1 MQAIPS
7 TTPLSRTAAI
17 TSSVMSVRVSPPAV
31 RRRVSCWKTF
41 IAVAILREALPGA
54 GGDPSTLSGS
64 CRSPP
69 LVALAREALI
79 EEPAEQEHGTDGEER
94 ECPGDRAERRQ
105 VVEEDLGEADGEEG
119 EACDPERVPPLLQAD
134 VQQREPE
141 HAPEG
146 ADRRVATLELG
157 LQSGVGDPGEELE
170 DQQREPVDGEPSGDP
185 PRHRPVTAELAEL
198 VACDPGRESDRD
210 CGDEDRGRA
219 AGRVRLR

>member
-41 IAVAILREALPGA
+41 IAVAILREAVPGA

-69 LVALAREALI
+69 LVALARKALV
-79 EEPAEQEHGTDGEER
+79 EEPAEQEHGADGEER

-105 VVEEDLGEADGEEG
+105 VVEEDLREADGKKAKPANRSE
-119 EACDPERVPPLLQAD
+119 C
-134 VQQREPE
+134 
-141 HAPEG
+141 
-146 ADRRVATLELG
+146 
-157 LQSGVGDPGEELE
+157 
-170 DQQREPVDGEPSGDP
+170 
-185 PRHRPVTAELAEL
+185 RPFF
-198 VACDPGRESDRD
+198 
-210 CGDEDRGRA
+210 
-219 AGRVRLR
+219 